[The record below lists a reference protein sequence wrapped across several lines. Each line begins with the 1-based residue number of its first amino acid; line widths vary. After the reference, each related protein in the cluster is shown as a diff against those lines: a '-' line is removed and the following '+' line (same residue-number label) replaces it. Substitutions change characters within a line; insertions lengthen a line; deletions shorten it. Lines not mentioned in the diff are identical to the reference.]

1 MYNLIFSAIL
11 GIAALSPGAFNG
23 DTPPVLVDFQTEE
36 SVEVLHLGVEKNGSE
51 VSLTILLQIDD
62 SVLAVTS
69 TSHSYVDA
77 TDQLNQ
83 VIKAAAKK

>member
-1 MYNLIFSAIL
+1 MYHLIFTAFL
-11 GIAALSPGAFNG
+11 GLATFSPGAPGN
-23 DTPPVLVDFQTEE
+23 DIPPTLADFQTEGN
-36 SVEVLHLGVEKNGSE
+36 VEVLRLGIEKNGSE

-83 VIKAAAKK
+83 VILAAANK